1 MIYENTRVYYNTTLF
16 TSLINNVIEIK
27 NIGCVWQKNDNETNM
42 KNNFTIFT
50 FKILLLLLCFIS
62 VLLLQLFSNYL
73 ILKSEILS
81 IIYIDTNINE
91 KYKTNLAT

>member
-27 NIGCVWQKNDNETNM
+27 NIGCVWQKKDNETNM

-81 IIYIDTNINE
+81 IIYIDTNMN
-91 KYKTNLAT
+91 

>member
-1 MIYENTRVYYNTTLF
+1 M
-16 TSLINNVIEIK
+16 
-27 NIGCVWQKNDNETNM
+27 CVTKKCDNETNM

-81 IIYIDTNINE
+81 IIYIDTNMN
-91 KYKTNLAT
+91 

>member
-50 FKILLLLLCFIS
+50 FKILLLLLYVS
-62 VLLLQLFSNYL
+62 HLFYYYNY
-73 ILKSEILS
+73 SA
-81 IIYIDTNINE
+81 II
-91 KYKTNLAT
+91 

>member
-1 MIYENTRVYYNTTLF
+1 MIYENTKVYYNTTLF

-50 FKILLLLLCFIS
+50 FKILLLLLYVS
-62 VLLLQLFSNYL
+62 HLFYYYNYSA
-73 ILKSEILS
+73 I
-81 IIYIDTNINE
+81 T
-91 KYKTNLAT
+91 

>member
-50 FKILLLLLCFIS
+50 FKILLLLLYVS
-62 VLLLQLFSNYL
+62 HLFYYYNYSA
-73 ILKSEILS
+73 I
-81 IIYIDTNINE
+81 T
-91 KYKTNLAT
+91 